1 MNPNSLDLGL
11 ALGLA
16 SAAAAWFLTRRQLR
30 AVTRQRDTAHR
41 IATEKGQRLLV
52 ALDERDA
59 ARRHADD
66 AQLLLNA
73 NMTDGN
79 REARIVHPSLRVVR

>member
-1 MNPNSLDLGL
+1 MINSLDLGL

-16 SAAAAWFLTRRQLR
+16 SAAAAWFLTRRELR

-41 IATEKGQRLLV
+41 IATEKGQRLPV

-59 ARRHADD
+59 AAALAAID
-66 AQLLLNA
+66 AL
-73 NMTDGN
+73 
-79 REARIVHPSLRVVR
+79 REKP

>member
-11 ALGLA
+11 AIGLFCA
-16 SAAAAWFLTRRQLR
+16 LTAWTINRRHMRSAI
-30 AVTRQRDTAHR
+30 RQRDTAHR
-41 IATEKGQRLLV
+41 IATEKGQRLLA

-66 AQLLLNA
+66 AQLLLNSL
-73 NMTDGN
+73 TGR
-79 REARIVHPSLRVVR
+79 REGPVVVHPSLRSVK